1 VGQSKYGYVEKNMND
16 PFVRVDLH
24 DFNKS
29 AKRLVGRLWPN
40 AIVNGVS
47 KSVDNIIDTDQKH
60 IKHVF
65 DLKSN
70 WVLQGVKGYPLS
82 LAQKSA
88 SAKRLFR
95 EHEFDAAVYLRG
107 SNKPENDLGF
117 IAEHE
122 FGEERKSK
130 QGKNISVPL
139 AVKQYSYRS
148 SRGRVQKR
156 WKPSKDLLKRY
167 RESGS
172 YFENN
177 TTKSAS
183 KQRTRRLPSKAF
195 LIGVNKKVFIVRRIA
210 KKTKKNKDVLQFLY
224 VLFKQVHIRRT
235 MHFIPTT
242 YAKANIDLPQQIT
255 ISINRLPKK
264 I

>member
-1 VGQSKYGYVEKNMND
+1 MGSYEYKYAKKKMND
-16 PFVRVDLH
+16 PFVKIDLH
-24 DFNKS
+24 DFRKS
-29 AKRLVGRLWPN
+29 AQRLVGHLWPN
-40 AIVNGVS
+40 AVVNGVS
-47 KSVDNIIDTDQKH
+47 KSVDNIIETDRKH

-65 DLKSN
+65 DLRSN

-82 LAQKSA
+82 LTQKSA

-107 SNKPENDLGF
+107 SNKPENDLSF

-130 QGKNISVPL
+130 QNKNVSVPL
-139 AVKQYSYRS
+139 AVKQYTYKS
-148 SRGRVQKR
+148 SRGRVQKH

-172 YFENN
+172 HFENN

-224 VLFKQVHIRRT
+224 VLFEQVHIRRT
-235 MHFIPTT
+235 MHFIPITH
-242 YAKANIDLPQQIT
+242 AKANIDLPQQIT
-255 ISINRLPKK
+255 IAINRLPKK

>member
-1 VGQSKYGYVEKNMND
+1 MDLYEYKYVKKKMND
-16 PFVRVDLH
+16 PFIKIDLH
-24 DFNKS
+24 DFRKS
-29 AKRLVGRLWPN
+29 AQRLVGRLWPN
-40 AIVNGVS
+40 AIVSGVS
-47 KSVDNIIDTDQKH
+47 KSVDNIIEADRKH

-70 WVLQGVKGYPLS
+70 WVSQGVKGYPLS
-82 LAQKSA
+82 LTQKSA
-88 SAKRLFR
+88 SAKRLLR

-107 SNKPENDLGF
+107 SNKPENDLSF

-130 QGKNISVPL
+130 QNKNISVPL
-139 AVKQYSYRS
+139 AVKQYSYKS
-148 SRGRVQKR
+148 SRGHVQKH

-172 YFENN
+172 HFENN
-177 TTKSAS
+177 TTKSVT

-195 LIGVNKKVFIVRRIA
+195 LIGVNKKVFIVRRIT
-210 KKTKKNKDVLQFLY
+210 KKTKKNKDVFQFLY
-224 VLFKQVHIRRT
+224 VLFERVHIRKT

-242 YAKANIDLPQQIT
+242 YAKANIDLPEQIKL
-255 ISINRLPKK
+255 SIDRLPKK

>member
-1 VGQSKYGYVEKNMND
+1 MND
-16 PFVRVDLH
+16 PFIRVDLH
-24 DFNKS
+24 DFRKS
-29 AKRLVGRLWPN
+29 AQRLVGHLWPS
-40 AIVNGVS
+40 AIVEGVS
-47 KSVDNIIDTDQKH
+47 KSVDNIIEADRKH

-70 WVLQGVKGYPLS
+70 WVTQGVKGYPLS
-82 LAQKSA
+82 LTQKSA
-88 SAKRLFR
+88 SAKRLLR

-107 SNKPENDLGF
+107 SNKPENDLSF

-122 FGEERKSK
+122 FGVERNSK
-130 QGKNISVPL
+130 QNKNVSVPL
-139 AVKQYSYRS
+139 AVKQYAYKS
-148 SRGRVQKR
+148 SRGRVQKH

-172 YFENN
+172 HFENN

-210 KKTKKNKDVLQFLY
+210 KKTKENKDIFQFLY
-224 VLFKQVHIRRT
+224 VLFERVHIRKT